1 MLSKFTKKDDWDS
14 RISGRGRGASVL
26 HPGRGKS
33 KDPGKPHPARP
44 LC

>member
-1 MLSKFTKKDDWDS
+1 MSKFTKKDDWDS
-14 RISGRGRGASVL
+14 RMSRRGRGASVL

-33 KDPGKPHPARP
+33 RRDPGKPHPDGP